1 MVNATVDVDG
11 WLLMFIW
18 VVVGV
23 SVKNGF
29 LCTTGEVSV
38 WLIRRKV
45 SNSQSLSVSVPGSL
59 SEENPVG
66 GDRYVPDVVNLFF
79 CYV

>member
-1 MVNATVDVDG
+1 M
-11 WLLMFIW
+11 
-18 VVVGV
+18 GV
-23 SVKNGF
+23 SVCVKNGF
-29 LCTTGEVSV
+29 LCATGEVGV

-45 SNSQSLSVSVPGSL
+45 SNSRSLSVSVPGSL

-79 CYV
+79 CYVRP

>member
-1 MVNATVDVDG
+1 MG
-11 WLLMFIW
+11 
-18 VVVGV
+18 VGV
-23 SVKNGF
+23 CKNGF
-29 LCTTGEVSV
+29 LCATGEVGV

-45 SNSQSLSVSVPGSL
+45 SNSRSLSVSVPGSL

-79 CYV
+79 CYVRS